1 VLQETWQSGYSGADS
16 DGKHVLGYWK
26 FENEA
31 VLADSSG
38 KGNELAVNGAV
49 TGAEGRMGQGMESF
63 QGFPISDKPHS
74 MRVAGKGRLS
84 AAGAF
89 TAEMWIKPKVEFEKA
104 GRCYLLDKKYVP
116 DNHTDYAWQI
126 WEGDKS
132 GARPLAVTLGFGA
145 ASETF
150 FSEAVKLPAG
160 EWQHVAFSYDGAGT
174 VTFYRNGS
182 IIGRPAKAGLRGV
195 VAGTRTLFI
204 GDRSGS
210 NYGGFPGF
218 IDEVRICDGALRFE
232 PVSLEIVSDRSVW
245 RRMERAD
252 SVSLVCTNLRREVVT
267 GATLAIE
274 FGGKSEETLLPDLK
288 PGATHVA
295 KFTVNT
301 ALKPQKYPLRARLK
315 AGDAE
320 IVSQAEF
327 QLVPRPLPNQMPVI
341 MWGASPDEAERLKDI
356 GFTHCLG
363 LHADI
368 GEIWTK
374 KEAVPPGKPEQIA
387 ANRRM
392 LDRALAADLG
402 VIASLSP
409 ARLFENK
416 PEFHRVDRSGKPYA
430 RQDICAS
437 MPELPPFFEHVGR
450 SVTKA
455 YGNHP
460 AFAATLVNTEV
471 RDASQPSF
479 NPVDIENYRKAEG
492 MDIPAEVMGR
502 SGVDWSKLKGFPA
515 DRVIPDEH
523 PILRYYRWFW
533 TVGDGW
539 NALHSALAKGVRSH
553 TQGNHWT
560 FFDPAVRQ
568 PSISGAGGTV
578 DVLSHW
584 TYTYPDPQRIG
595 LCADQLA
602 AMSEATGR
610 RQAIMKMTQ
619 LIWYRS
625 QTAPMKAGEPGNTV
639 AWEDHD
645 PDAAYITIAP
655 MHLREAFWTKI
666 ARPVQGIMYHG
677 WGSLV
682 PTDSPGGY
690 RHTNPDTVHVL
701 KDLIERVV
709 RPLGPAL
716 MSIPDERA
724 EVVMLES
731 FTSQMFARRGGYG
744 NNMNWAADVWM
755 ALQHAHVQ
763 TDILYEETLVKK
775 NGLSGRKVLIMPE
788 CDVLPK
794 SVVARIQEWQKK
806 GGKIIADE
814 FLCPALKA
822 NVVLPSFKRVK
833 KADADKAAVLALA
846 KQVEALAL
854 PQKILCDNPELI
866 VRTRRFGDALY
877 VFVVNDRREFGNYV
891 GQHGLVM
898 ENGLPATGT
907 LTLKQDSANVY
918 DLTRSAFLVPKRAA
932 TGELSWNVELGPCD
946 GRIFMITPK
955 PLLQI
960 RLEAPESAVPG
971 NVAAIKAM
979 ITTTQD
985 TPLKAV
991 IPLQIEVR
999 DASGKTT
1006 EGTGFQAAE
1015 NGIVAFTLDVA
1026 ANENPGMWE
1035 IRVRELAS
1043 GMEAVKYMK
1052 VGN

>member
-1 VLQETWQSGYSGADS
+1 
-16 DGKHVLGYWK
+16 
-26 FENEA
+26 
-31 VLADSSG
+31 
-38 KGNELAVNGAV
+38 
-49 TGAEGRMGQGMESF
+49 
-63 QGFPISDKPHS
+63 
-74 MRVAGKGRLS
+74 
-84 AAGAF
+84 
-89 TAEMWIKPKVEFEKA
+89 
-104 GRCYLLDKKYVP
+104 
-116 DNHTDYAWQI
+116 
-126 WEGDKS
+126 
-132 GARPLAVTLGFGA
+132 
-145 ASETF
+145 
-150 FSEAVKLPAG
+150 
-160 EWQHVAFSYDGAGT
+160 
-174 VTFYRNGS
+174 
-182 IIGRPAKAGLRGV
+182 
-195 VAGTRTLFI
+195 
-204 GDRSGS
+204 
-210 NYGGFPGF
+210 
-218 IDEVRICDGALRFE
+218 
-232 PVSLEIVSDRSVW
+232 
-245 RRMERAD
+245 
-252 SVSLVCTNLRREVVT
+252 
-267 GATLAIE
+267 
-274 FGGKSEETLLPDLK
+274 
-288 PGATHVA
+288 
-295 KFTVNT
+295 
-301 ALKPQKYPLRARLK
+301 
-315 AGDAE
+315 
-320 IVSQAEF
+320 
-327 QLVPRPLPNQMPVI
+327 
-341 MWGASPDEAERLKDI
+341 
-356 GFTHCLG
+356 
-363 LHADI
+363 
-368 GEIWTK
+368 
-374 KEAVPPGKPEQIA
+374 
-387 ANRRM
+387 
-392 LDRALAADLG
+392 
-402 VIASLSP
+402 
-409 ARLFENK
+409 
-416 PEFHRVDRSGKPYA
+416 
-430 RQDICAS
+430 
-437 MPELPPFFEHVGR
+437 
-450 SVTKA
+450 
-455 YGNHP
+455 
-460 AFAATLVNTEV
+460 
-471 RDASQPSF
+471 
-479 NPVDIENYRKAEG
+479 
-492 MDIPAEVMGR
+492 
-502 SGVDWSKLKGFPA
+502 
-515 DRVIPDEH
+515 
-523 PILRYYRWFW
+523 
-533 TVGDGW
+533 
-539 NALHSALAKGVRSH
+539 
-553 TQGNHWT
+553 
-560 FFDPAVRQ
+560 
-568 PSISGAGGTV
+568 
-578 DVLSHW
+578 
-584 TYTYPDPQRIG
+584 
-595 LCADQLA
+595 
-602 AMSEATGR
+602 
-610 RQAIMKMTQ
+610 
-619 LIWYRS
+619 
-625 QTAPMKAGEPGNTV
+625 
-639 AWEDHD
+639 
-645 PDAAYITIAP
+645 
-655 MHLREAFWTKI
+655 
-666 ARPVQGIMYHG
+666 YHG